1 MTTFEEDLAA
11 AQAPSDDHIDVLVL
25 INSKPH
31 LFRFRQMDGMAWAAE
46 TDRHPPRPNVAV
58 DAAYGYNIRSLTK
71 GAAPQCGVLVVDG
84 EERKLRVDP
93 PVKPKRGEKVTKRVD
108 QWEQVFQALSG
119 HDFKRIT
126 DAIWSLNEYLP
137 EKAVKAAGKA
147 LASSGSTSL

>member
-11 AQAPSDDHIDVLVL
+11 AQAPEDNHIDVLVL
-25 INSKPH
+25 INSNPY
-31 LFRFRQMDGMAWAAE
+31 LLRFRPMDGMEWAAE
-46 TDRHPPRPNVAV
+46 TDLHPPRPNVAI
-58 DAAYGYNIRSLTK
+58 DRAYGYNIRSLTK
-71 GAAPQCGVLVVDG
+71 GAAPQSGVLVVDG

-93 PVKPKRGEKVTKRVD
+93 PVQRKRGEKAPERVD
-108 QWEQVFQALSG
+108 EWGALFKALSG

-137 EKAVKAAGKA
+137 EKAVEAAGKA